1 MRNWAKVAF
10 AASMMLMVDT
20 CCRHYNVLSI
30 NDLKALK
37 IKNKM
42 VVVEKSA
49 VLLKVEDTSDFR
61 LDTLPQVDGFIELNW
76 KMLAKTTFTP
86 SKLDS
91 LDGLIVLIPKFPR
104 FMQALA
110 GKNVMMR
117 GFVIPIEE
125 TGDFNTLVLS
135 ANPYTTCFFC
145 GQAGPETVMDIR
157 LKNPKSIKRFKKD
170 DKIMFKGQLKLNDK
184 DIDYF
189 NYIIE
194 NAELVN

>member
-1 MRNWAKVAF
+1 MRNWIKVVLS
-10 AASMMLMVDT
+10 ASMMLMVGH
-20 CCRHYNVLSI
+20 CCKHYNVLSI
-30 NDLKALK
+30 NDLKFRKGSNTL
-37 IKNKM
+37 I
-42 VVVEKSA
+42 EKPQTATVKTDSS
-49 VLLKVEDTSDFR
+49 SDFK
-61 LDTLPQVDGFIELNW
+61 LDTLPQKDGFVELNW
-76 KMLAKTTFTP
+76 RLLAKTTFTP
-86 SKLDS
+86 VKMDTLE
-91 LDGLIVLIPKFPR
+91 GLIALMPKFPA
-104 FMQALA
+104 FMRTLE

-117 GFVIPIEE
+117 GFVIPVEE

-157 LKNPKSIKRFKKD
+157 LKNPKSVKRFKKD
-170 DKIMFKGQLKLNDK
+170 DKVMFKGQLKLNDK